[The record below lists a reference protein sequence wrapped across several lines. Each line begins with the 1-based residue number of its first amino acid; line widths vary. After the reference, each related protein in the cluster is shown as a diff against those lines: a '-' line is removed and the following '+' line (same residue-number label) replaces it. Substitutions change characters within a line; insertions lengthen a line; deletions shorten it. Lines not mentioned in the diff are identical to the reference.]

1 MKVQFVGRNHARQTV
16 ALMAELRVSLF
27 GTGSRRLHT
36 TLVNDATRGAIDCRI
51 AAESE
56 EVIGVV
62 LAAPAS
68 YWRRTLLTHWA
79 LAFEC
84 VRARITRREPAASS
98 LASEA
103 RADLAAL
110 MDSGTPPVTWNNPA
124 DAWRIIFVGTAAR
137 ARGKGVAGELYRSV
151 MADRSLVAR
160 IALDNTPSIRLHH
173 SLGWRVYRDGDV
185 ALAVHLRDW
194 QASGSSTIPTQ
205 QEPAP
210 VARRASGQ

>member
-1 MKVQFVGRNHARQTV
+1 MG
-16 ALMAELRVSLF
+16 ELHVSLF

-36 TLVNDATRGAIDCRI
+36 TLVNDGIRRTIDCRI
-51 AAESE
+51 AAQSG

-68 YWRRTLLTHWA
+68 YWRRTLLKHWV

-84 VRARITRREPAASS
+84 VRARMARREPGAASAAKEVRS
-98 LASEA
+98 
-103 RADLAAL
+103 DLVAL
-110 MDSGTPPVTWNNPA
+110 MESGAPPVTWHNPA

-137 ARGKGVAGELYRSV
+137 ARGKGVAGELYRSM
-151 MADRSLVAR
+151 MANRSLVAR

-185 ALAVHLRDW
+185 ALAVHLRDR
-194 QASGSSTIPTQ
+194 QAIPMQ